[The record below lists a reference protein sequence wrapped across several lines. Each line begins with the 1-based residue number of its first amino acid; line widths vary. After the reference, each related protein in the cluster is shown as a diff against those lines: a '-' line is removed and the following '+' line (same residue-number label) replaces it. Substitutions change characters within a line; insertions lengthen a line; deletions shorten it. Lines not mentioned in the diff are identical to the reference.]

1 MRGLTEPVP
10 FQLGTEK
17 RGEIYQAA
25 LQEKL
30 EIEIQKEM
38 EMKAFV
44 ANPLPES
51 RPWIPDLS
59 DKKMT
64 VPDNLLLNTD
74 LRALKRQEFDHLL
87 KQKEEEDNIAKENQ
101 LKMQMVQSFVFI
113 I

>member
-1 MRGLTEPVP
+1 MTEPVR
-10 FQLGTEK
+10 FKLDTDK
-17 RGEIYQAA
+17 RGEIYQAH

-30 EIEIQKEM
+30 EQEMKKEM

-64 VPDNLLLNTD
+64 IPDNVILNTD
-74 LRALKRQEFDHLL
+74 VRAAKRQEFDVLL
-87 KQKEEEDNIAKENQ
+87 KQKEEEEIMAKENQ
-101 LKMQMVQSFVFI
+101 LKMQMVC
-113 I
+113 